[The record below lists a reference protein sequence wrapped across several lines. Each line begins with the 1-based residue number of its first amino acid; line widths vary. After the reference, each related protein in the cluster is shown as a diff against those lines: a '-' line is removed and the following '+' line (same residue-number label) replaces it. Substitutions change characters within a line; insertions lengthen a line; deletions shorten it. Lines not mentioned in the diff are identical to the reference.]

1 MTQMHPHVKIKW
13 DETSSEADWHEP
25 AALYMYD
32 GGHTGDVAMPP
43 QPSCGF
49 TYNMENACEMEKCVV
64 TSFLLIAAHVNRQC
78 LQFPIKQMCI
88 STAVWLVPMVTSL
101 DF

>member
-25 AALYMYD
+25 AALYMYE

-49 TYNMENACEMEKCVV
+49 TYNMENARKWRSVSSPASYSSQHM
-64 TSFLLIAAHVNRQC
+64 
-78 LQFPIKQMCI
+78 
-88 STAVWLVPMVTSL
+88 STANVCNSPSSKCAYQQLFGSYPW
-101 DF
+101 